1 MKKIKTILFII
12 ALLLCSQISPAQAQ
26 AQTPENMEKN
36 AMTEVCNFLKHC
48 GAYYLATVE
57 EDQPRVRPFG
67 TAVVF
72 EDRLYIQTGK
82 RKEVAKQMLRNPKVE
97 ICAYDA
103 AAGTWLRIAATVI
116 PDERREAKAFMLNAY
131 PSLKSMY
138 SPDDDNT
145 LVLYLTEATA
155 TFSSFGGEA
164 RVVRF

>member
-1 MKKIKTILFII
+1 MKKFTPFLFITT
-12 ALLLCSQISPAQAQ
+12 LLLLVFLPAAQ
-26 AQTPENMEKN
+26 AQTQEKMEKN
-36 AMTEVCNFLKHC
+36 AMKEVCDFLKHC
-48 GAYYLATVE
+48 GVYYLATVE

-82 RKEVAKQMLRNPKVE
+82 RKNVAKQMQLNPKIE

-103 AAGTWLRIAATVI
+103 ASGVWLRVAATVV
-116 PDERREAKAFMLNAY
+116 PDERREAKAFMLEAY

-155 TFSSFGGEA
+155 TFYSFGGEPK
-164 RVVRF
+164 VVKF

>member
-1 MKKIKTILFII
+1 MKKITTILSIT
-12 ALLLCSQISPAQAQ
+12 ALLLWFLSPAAQ

-36 AMTEVCNFLKHC
+36 AMTEVCDFLKHC
-48 GAYYLATVE
+48 GVYYIATTE
-57 EDQPRVRPFG
+57 GDQPRVRPFG
-67 TAVVF
+67 TSVIF
-72 EDRLYIQTGK
+72 EERLYIQTGK
-82 RKEVAKQMLRNPKVE
+82 RKEVAKQMLHNPKIE

-116 PDERREAKAFMLNAY
+116 PDERREAKLFMLDAY
-131 PSLKSMY
+131 PMLKSMY

-155 TFSSFGGEA
+155 TFYSFGGEP